1 MYGFNLVAI
10 YPTVEEARRVSDRL
24 LAEGLTAD
32 DVRLTDASTRTSGE
46 YVEREPHHERG
57 FFDWLFA
64 SDVPEYDRDRYSS
77 YLNENRA
84 AVSVRVPDQS
94 WHDRVVEIMEE
105 FNPLDIE
112 EDGHA
117 VTHEHRMTDTAALSA
132 TSVPPTGTTA
142 RTEADRMVQTDRAA
156 TAHTEASTGMATRG
170 MATNA
175 DLGATGRT
183 DYATAR
189 TDIGATARTGMTN
202 EHEEVIPVVKEEL
215 DVGKRVTERRTRVRS
230 YVIERPV
237 EEQVTLRDER
247 VEIEHRPISRT
258 GNLSMPQDRDIEV
271 VERHEEPVVEKR
283 VTGNEEIVVRK
294 EVVER
299 PETVRG
305 TVRETKVEV
314 DKEPAAT
321 SAGATRTTTT
331 TDRTAGTMPPT
342 PGRTDPTRR

>member
-24 LAEGLTAD
+24 LAEGLSPA
-32 DVRLTDASTRTSGE
+32 DVRLTDATTRTSGE
-46 YVEREPHHERG
+46 YVEREPHRERG

-64 SDVPEYDRDRYSS
+64 SDVPDYDRDRYSS

-94 WHDRVVEIMEE
+94 WHDRVIAIMEE
-105 FNPLDIE
+105 FNPIDIE

-117 VTHEHRMTDTAALSA
+117 ISQGSYATGAGASTAAA
-132 TSVPPTGTTA
+132 TSVPSAGMTTARTDLGTTA
-142 RTEADRMVQTDRAA
+142 RTNVETTRTAMGA
-156 TAHTEASTGMATRG
+156 TATGAT
-170 MATNA
+170 ATGA
-175 DLGATGRT
+175 TAMGATAMGATGRT
-183 DYATAR
+183 
-189 TDIGATARTGMTN
+189 GMTR
-202 EHEEVIPVVKEEL
+202 EREEVIPVVKEEL

-258 GNLSMPQDRDIEV
+258 GNLNMPQNRDIEV

-294 EVVER
+294 EVVEH

-314 DKEPAAT
+314 EKEP
-321 SAGATRTTTT
+321 AGATRTTTDRTVGTT
-331 TDRTAGTMPPT
+331 TDRT